1 MHATLAFDTITRA
14 KVTVPVHL
22 LLYIAPTINLA
33 AIQES
38 STVTEML
45 AHAGEALQKTA
56 NLVAAALQ
64 GGSSLSAEAEGWA
77 CKGHRLVLGPA
88 VSRRAAPVR
97 NGASVV
103 GLGPMAQDEEVGLDG
118 YVGPSPATG
127 SDGEMSPLE
136 ELCVE
141 AIGFEMVRRGRERG
155 EGYLEAGFVK
165 KVVGGCGDM
174 RLLFNARFVDE

>member
-45 AHAGEALQKTA
+45 THADEALQKTA
-56 NLVAAALQ
+56 DPVAAALQ
-64 GGSSLSAEAEGWA
+64 GGSGLSADAEGWA
-77 CKGHRLVLGPA
+77 CKRHRLVLGPA
-88 VSRRAAPVR
+88 TFWPASPVQ
-97 NGASVV
+97 NCDSVV
-103 GLGPMAQDEEVGLDG
+103 GLGRVPRDDGVGLDG
-118 YVGPSPATG
+118 YVGPSATTG
-127 SDGEMSPLE
+127 SDGEISPLE

-141 AIGFEMVRRGRERG
+141 AVGFEMVRRGRERG
-155 EGYLEAGFVK
+155 GGYLEAVFVK